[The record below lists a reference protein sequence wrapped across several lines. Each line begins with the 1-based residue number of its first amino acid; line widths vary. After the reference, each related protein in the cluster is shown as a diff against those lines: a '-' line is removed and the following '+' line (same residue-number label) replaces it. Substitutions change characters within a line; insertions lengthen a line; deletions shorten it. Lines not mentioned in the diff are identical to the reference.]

1 MAIDI
6 TKTLKEKGLFVSSEP
21 VDGLDQRKIKMK
33 IPEGITSQKELA
45 EFLAQEYVNQ
55 SNYKKKRF
63 VLLKE
68 APSCFITV
76 VDRGEF
82 YSGTID
88 KFNCIDTI
96 QFSETHQKM
105 DIPTIY
111 RKGESK
117 YQRN

>member
-1 MAIDI
+1 MSPIS
-6 TKTLKEKGLFVSSEP
+6 KTTLQELETQYMQDAEFATAMQELEPGYQVARLRIMRGL
-21 VDGLDQRKIKMK
+21 
-33 IPEGITSQKELA
+33 SQKELA

-105 DIPTIY
+105 CQVLCTY
-111 RKGESK
+111 F
-117 YQRN
+117 